1 MTHKSIKLLA
11 LAVIYGCSLI
21 GLALLPWGHDLRSL
35 ILLAALIVTGIWF
48 VIYWVVYAGKI
59 GPND

>member
-21 GLALLPWGHDLRSL
+21 GVALVPFRGGELREL
-35 ILLAALIVTGIWF
+35 ILWSVSFLTGIWF
-48 VIYWVVYAGKI
+48 LIYWLLYREESPK
-59 GPND
+59 

>member
-21 GLALLPWGHDLRSL
+21 GVALVPFRGVEFREL
-35 ILLAALIVTGIWF
+35 IIWSVAFLTGIWF
-48 VIYWVVYAGKI
+48 VIYWFLCHER
-59 GPND
+59 GPK

>member
-21 GLALLPWGHDLRSL
+21 GLAIVPAGDTRILIMFASLL
-35 ILLAALIVTGIWF
+35 VTGLWF
-48 VIYWVVYAGKI
+48 LVYWLLLI
-59 GPND
+59 EHRPR